1 MKDIRSCKCNKSYFS
16 TFQLRY
22 LPKSNLYN
30 CIFYAAS
37 KASLLFLNIIRLL
50 CNILMIFKFLF
61 RKDKQNKNL
70 FECEVHLGTNMML
83 SEIWPLPEMGKFLR
97 IRKAKSIDF
106 HSVMLIS
113 QGIYEGKKTSHMKTN
128 NSLEKR
134 SFCRIRLFAI
144 YL

>member
-1 MKDIRSCKCNKSYFS
+1 
-16 TFQLRY
+16 
-22 LPKSNLYN
+22 
-30 CIFYAAS
+30 
-37 KASLLFLNIIRLL
+37 
-50 CNILMIFKFLF
+50 MIFKFLF

-83 SEIWPLPEMGKFLR
+83 SEVWPLPEMGKFLR

>member
-1 MKDIRSCKCNKSYFS
+1 MWKRSWNIIKVTFLE
-16 TFQLRY
+16 TFQLHY
-22 LPKSNLYN
+22 LPKSSLYN

-37 KASLLFLNIIRLL
+37 KASLLFPNIIRLL

-70 FECEVHLGTNMML
+70 FQYEVHFGTNML
-83 SEIWPLPEMGKFLR
+83 FSEIWPLPEMGKFLR

-113 QGIYEGKKTSHMKTN
+113 QGIYEGKKKN
-128 NSLEKR
+128 LAWKQIIILKNV
-134 SFCRIRLFAI
+134 RLQD
-144 YL
+144 

>member
-1 MKDIRSCKCNKSYFS
+1 MWKRSWNIIKVTFLE
-16 TFQLRY
+16 TFQLHY
-22 LPKSNLYN
+22 LPKSSLYN

-70 FECEVHLGTNMML
+70 FQYEVHLGTNMML

-113 QGIYEGKKTSHMKTN
+113 QGIYEGKKKN
-128 NSLEKR
+128 LAWKQIILLKNFPLQD
-134 SFCRIRLFAI
+134 
-144 YL
+144 